1 MTQLSLD
8 LSIPGDQYELDL
20 GDEPICDIVT
30 INASDVIN
38 TSFTLNPSYT
48 SSSTITVTTPG
59 SITTNAGFNN
69 WLTTQENSTLT
80 ADDLEVQ
87 NDILIGG
94 KSVTATLDA
103 ICKHLGVI
111 VPKEGDLDTPGLKDL
126 YEKYEILS
134 SLVEKS

>member
-8 LSIPGDQYELDL
+8 LSIPGDQYEFDL
-20 GDEPICDIVT
+20 GDEPVT
-30 INASDVIN
+30 NTITITAPDTVNA
-38 TSFTLNPSYT
+38 SFTLNSSYVGG
-48 SSSTITVTTPG
+48 STITVPTN
-59 SITTNAGFNN
+59 SITTNSGFNN

-94 KSVTATLDA
+94 KSVNATLEA

-134 SLVEKS
+134 NLVKKS

>member
-8 LSIPGDQYELDL
+8 LSIPGDQYEFDL
-20 GDEPICDIVT
+20 GDEPVT
-30 INASDVIN
+30 NTITITAPDTVNA
-38 TSFTLNPSYT
+38 SFTLNSSYVGG
-48 SSSTITVTTPG
+48 STITVPTN
-59 SITTNAGFNN
+59 SITTNSGFNN
-69 WLTTQENSTLT
+69 WHTTQENSTLT

-94 KSVTATLDA
+94 KSVNATLEA

-134 SLVEKS
+134 SLVKKS